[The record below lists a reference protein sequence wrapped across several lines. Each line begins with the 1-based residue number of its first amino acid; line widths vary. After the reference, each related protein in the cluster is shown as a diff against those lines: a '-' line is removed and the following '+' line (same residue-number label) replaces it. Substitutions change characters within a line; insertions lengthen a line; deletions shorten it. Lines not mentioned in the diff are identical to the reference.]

1 MPDRRGLVSGSSV
14 PPVHTGSMRNASAR
28 ILFIEDEAA
37 IRDAVRAA
45 LADVGYLVRD
55 QADGAALRN
64 LAEAFRPDLAIL
76 DITLPGPDGLAL
88 ARVLRAGS
96 DLPILFLTARDG
108 LEDRL
113 AGFGAGADDYLV
125 KPFALAELL
134 ARVQALL
141 RRSGRLHSVTIEA
154 GDLVLDESA
163 SAAWRAGRALD
174 LTATEFRLLAYLLA
188 RRGRTVSKAELLT
201 QVWGYGSYA
210 PNLVEVRVSSLR
222 RKLGTDDPGI
232 IHTVHGRG
240 YTIRLTCG
248 T

>member
-1 MPDRRGLVSGSSV
+1 
-14 PPVHTGSMRNASAR
+14 MRNASAR

-174 LTATEFRLLAYLLA
+174 LTFKEF
-188 RRGRTVSKAELLT
+188 ELLKFLA
-201 QVWGYGSYA
+201 QHPGRVFSRAQLLQEVWGPAYGTETNY
-210 PNLVEVRVSSLR
+210 LRVYLSQLR
-222 RKLGTDDPGI
+222 RKLETDPARPRHLLTEPGM
-232 IHTVHGRG
+232 G
-240 YTIRLTCG
+240 YRFQPDDRDQPSPPTPKSIMH
-248 T
+248 